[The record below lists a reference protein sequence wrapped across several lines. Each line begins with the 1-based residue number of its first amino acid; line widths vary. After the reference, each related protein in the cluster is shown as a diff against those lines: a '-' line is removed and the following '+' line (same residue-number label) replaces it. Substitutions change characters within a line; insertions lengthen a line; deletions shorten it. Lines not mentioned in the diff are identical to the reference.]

1 MWNEP
6 VLTKKQVRVFFSVVS
21 LIYVYPI
28 IRADYAYVDDS
39 WRSLLLGGEDW
50 KNQGRILLEGLHKFL
65 TFTGGTTNIFPLPL
79 LISVVAMVLAMTRLT
94 FWYFPTPS
102 IFACLV
108 VLPVLCNPF
117 FLGNIVYQYDGP
129 GMILAVVAVIYAITC
144 TVNNVFLRG
153 LTVAVLIAITLALY
167 QLTITLFIGLCCIEC
182 LWGVRNKSEVNSIL
196 SALLQR
202 GLQLLG
208 AGVIYCLT
216 AYQFITSH
224 RGDSLPFDANWF
236 SIVQRK
242 FLFSM
247 DSLSSLGNTW
257 NVALFMGVLLLASAG
272 LLSWLTSIA
281 TLPGGRLGKAVVLI
295 ACLGTIP
302 VLLLCV
308 PGAMLFLAE
317 PNLDA
322 RNYIGFS
329 AVLVLLLLLS
339 YDLLGRVWKPLRVLL
354 VMPVLFMFSFCY
366 AFGQVLIAKKELET
380 AMAQYIAYDI
390 VAHEPLSAVPIFY
403 YVGPRTAGNWLPRGH
418 AAMTYMPT
426 LRYLLSNAS
435 TLLHPQFMTRL
446 GINNVVEGD
455 RANFEAAIAAGN
467 RYSRVVDRKFYS
479 IYLTEQGGFIVF
491 KEILDAEDYTLQLN
505 KK

>member
-6 VLTKKQVRVFFSVVS
+6 VVTKKQVLVFFSVVS

-39 WRSLLLGGEDW
+39 WRSLLLAGSDW
-50 KNQGRILLEGLHKFL
+50 KDQGRILLEVLHKFL

-79 LISVVAMVLAMTRLT
+79 LISVFAMVVAMTRLT
-94 FWYFPTPS
+94 FWYFPTPD
-102 IFACLV
+102 ILACLV

-117 FLGNIVYQYDGP
+117 FLGNIAYQYDGP
-129 GMILAVVAVIYAITC
+129 GMILAVASVIYAITC
-144 TVNNVFLRG
+144 TVENVFLRG
-153 LTVAVLIAITLALY
+153 LVAAVSVAITLALY
-167 QLTITLFIGLCCIEC
+167 QLTITLFIGFCCIEC
-182 LWGVRNKSEVNSIL
+182 LWGVRNRLEVNSIL
-196 SALLQR
+196 YTLLQR
-202 GLQLLG
+202 GLQLLC
-208 AGVIYCLT
+208 ASLIYFLT

-224 RGDSLPFDANWF
+224 RGDSIPFDANWL
-236 SIVQRK
+236 SVIQRK

-247 DSLSSLGNTW
+247 DSIYSLANAW
-257 NVALFMGVLLLASAG
+257 NVALFMGLLVVASVG
-272 LLSWLTSIA
+272 LLSWLASIA
-281 TLPGGRLGKAVVLI
+281 TLQGRPLGKIVVLI

-329 AVLVLLLLLS
+329 AVLVLLLLLN
-339 YDLLGRVWKPLRVLL
+339 YDILGRVWKPLRVLL

-390 VAHEPLSAVPIFY
+390 VAHEPLSAAPVFY
-403 YVGPRTAGNWLPRGH
+403 YVGPRTEGNWLPRGH
-418 AAMTYMPT
+418 AAMTYMPS
-426 LRYLLSNAS
+426 LRYLLSAAN

-446 GINNVVEGD
+446 GINNVVEGN
-455 RANFEAAIAAGN
+455 RANFEAAVAAGN

-491 KEILDAEDYTLQLN
+491 KEILDPEDYTLQL
-505 KK
+505 KEK